1 MNKKDQ
7 FYRFNK
13 KDIQGGAGRL
23 ILGEDTTV
31 RPTKISDVMD
41 MDTYEL
47 QPGFRDLGATTEGI
61 ARARGYESEDVMI
74 DQSVV
79 PIDSTVSSWTNT
91 LNTTMMETSIDNRV
105 LAWAGGSITETAAT
119 LGTPATLAAAV
130 NKGNKKI
137 KVETGKGASFETVKF
152 AKAGDETI
160 EISQV
165 SGDIVTLKKGV
176 TAAYTTSDTLTPVE
190 ELGTKTVSYGAPTS
204 VDSYSLTNIV
214 KREDGTFLMAHYYE
228 TKISDNV
235 ETNHGKEKGTLP
247 VSFSAFAQADLPEDE
262 NVFKE
267 IEQVL

>member
-137 KVETGKGASFETVKF
+137 KVETGKGASF
-152 AKAGDETI
+152 
-160 EISQV
+160 
-165 SGDIVTLKKGV
+165 
-176 TAAYTTSDTLTPVE
+176 
-190 ELGTKTVSYGAPTS
+190 
-204 VDSYSLTNIV
+204 
-214 KREDGTFLMAHYYE
+214 
-228 TKISDNV
+228 
-235 ETNHGKEKGTLP
+235 
-247 VSFSAFAQADLPEDE
+247 
-262 NVFKE
+262 
-267 IEQVL
+267 